1 MFRKMLFLSL
11 VAIAFAIASFLSFGG
26 INLAFAQEETP
37 PRDTACI
44 DCHLDQYWLYDS
56 GKSYCLIETKVRC
69 TECHH
74 GRTETAVK
82 ELAHE
87 GLIANPVVND
97 AAICQECHHDD
108 YRSKVQKFASI
119 AGVSP
124 TPVPY
129 STCTPSA
136 LVSQTSDGAGGSRFL
151 RGLPSGPM
159 QAAGAALLGTA
170 FLVVFLFACR
180 CWQID
185 RVSRLKGQGGG

>member
-1 MFRKMLFLSL
+1 LGE
-11 VAIAFAIASFLSFGG
+11 INPASALGKPPKDTSC
-26 INLAFAQEETP
+26 IN
-37 PRDTACI
+37 
-44 DCHLDQYWLYDS
+44 CHLDQYWLYDS
-56 GKSYCLIETKVRC
+56 GKSYCLNETKVRC

-74 GRTETAVK
+74 GRTDTAVK

-97 AAICQECHHDD
+97 AAVCQECHPDD
-108 YRSKVQKFASI
+108 YRSKIQKFASI
-119 AGVSP
+119 AGVNP

-136 LVSQTSDGAGGSRFL
+136 LVSQTSDGAGGPRFL
-151 RGLPSGPM
+151 RGLPSGPW
-159 QAAGAALLGTA
+159 QAAGAALLGIA

-185 RVSRLKGQGGG
+185 RVGRLNGQEGG